1 MVGGGKEWLGGNQGI
16 ALTLRPHVWLGGNS
30 FIFFIG
36 VGEEE
41 TICLWHRVGEE
52 NTWLGGLIY
61 NCDIDTTVSPIV
73 IHLN

>member
-1 MVGGGKEWLGGNQGI
+1 MVGGEGMVGGGNQGI

-41 TICLWHRVGEE
+41 TICLWHRVG
-52 NTWLGGLIY
+52 GGEQVVGG
-61 NCDIDTTVSPIV
+61 IDL
-73 IHLN
+73 HLCS